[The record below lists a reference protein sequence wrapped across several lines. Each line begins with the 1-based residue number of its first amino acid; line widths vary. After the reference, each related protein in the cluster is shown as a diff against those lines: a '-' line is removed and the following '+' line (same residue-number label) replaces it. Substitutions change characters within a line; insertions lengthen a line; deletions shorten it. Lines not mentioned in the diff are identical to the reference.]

1 MAFVF
6 VVLLSLYR
14 IEDEIEN
21 IHNVKITSEFENAGY
36 FNAIVDKMVEIDKN
50 VDQFIV
56 VVNDL
61 KLMTEDAY
69 ENKEII
75 SEIMKVTEY
84 LRAHY
89 AIQVTENQRNFTEQ
103 ISKHVKKI
111 DQLKAYV
118 DIKTKELDTL
128 KKLFNDQKL
137 CIDFYEKL
145 IENITHKVYIIM
157 FNIY

>member
-1 MAFVF
+1 M
-6 VVLLSLYR
+6 VLLSLYR

-21 IHNVKITSEFENAGY
+21 IHNVKITSELENAGY
-36 FNAIVDKMVEIDKN
+36 FNAIVDKMIEIDKH

-61 KLMTEDAY
+61 KLMAEDAY

-75 SEIMKVTEY
+75 SEIMEVSEY
-84 LRAHY
+84 LRAQY
-89 AIQVTENQRNFTEQ
+89 AIQVTENQRNFNEQ
-103 ISKHVKKI
+103 ISKHVREI
-111 DQLKAYV
+111 DRLKAYA
-118 DIKTKELDTL
+118 DIKIKEVDTL
-128 KKLFNDQKL
+128 EKRFNDQKL

-157 FNIY
+157 FYIC